1 MNKIESQSADLLPF
15 PTSRRPTPNSRTG
28 KDIGPRRYLTII
40 FCLAVVFLPW
50 AGADDEPYRNRLV
63 VIGATANAAGELI
76 DQALA
81 AGHEVIGVTRKPK
94 TLEIQHEH
102 FTTVYGD
109 VREVETIENLL
120 TGDEVVVSFIDVDYP
135 FGAEI
140 PAGIDLFSRGT
151 TNIISAMKMKG
162 NRRLLVASNM
172 AGEYVV
178 LDKPAD
184 NSPLNDRM
192 GWARRHKYADVR
204 LMETIVE
211 GSELDYIILRLP
223 RLIGAKSQGR
233 PNVVVNKNSFN
244 VAVKNQTPSR
254 MLTIADMSAFI
265 LEQMN
270 SDEYIGTTVGLYN

>member
-1 MNKIESQSADLLPF
+1 MF
-15 PTSRRPTPNSRTG
+15 PTFRHAVPNRQARN
-28 KDIGPRRYLTII
+28 IYGPRRYLVSI
-40 FCLAVVFLPW
+40 FCLAVVSVPW
-50 AGADDEPYRNRLV
+50 ISADAEPHRNRLV
-63 VIGATANAAGELI
+63 LIGATANSAGELI

-81 AGHEVIGVTRKPK
+81 AGHEVIGVTRKPE

-102 FTTVYGD
+102 FTAVYGD
-109 VREVETIENLL
+109 VREVETIEALL
-120 TGDEVVVSFIDVDYP
+120 TGDEVVVSYIDVAFP

-151 TNIISAMKMKG
+151 TNIITAMKIKG
-162 NRRLLVASNM
+162 NRRLMVASNM
-172 AGEYVV
+172 AGEYIV

-184 NSPLNDRM
+184 NAPLIDRLA
-192 GWARRHKYADVR
+192 WARRHKYADAR

-223 RLIGAKSQGR
+223 HLVSAKSQGR

-244 VAVKNQTPSR
+244 IAVKNQTPSR
-254 MLTIADMSAFI
+254 VLTLADLSAFI